1 MRAKEKAKARTL
13 RIQGHSLREIV
24 AKIKCAKSSIS
35 EWVRDISLT
44 VEQIERLKSNQ
55 DKGRAKAANHPNS
68 PKQVWNNLRKDIAE
82 TAVKEIS
89 VKYSKYALKI
99 IGSALYWAEGSKSS
113 INMVSF
119 SNSDPKMIALMMK
132 FFRNICGVPEKK
144 FRGAVNI
151 HPHLDKEKAVK
162 FWSKISGIPVKQ
174 FHKTQIAVSKAS
186 KHKRDTLP
194 LGTFRI
200 VISDV
205 RLQSKIK
212 GWIQGLGKWG
222 NIGAVGAI
230 G

>member
-1 MRAKEKAKARTL
+1 MRAKEKAKARAL
-13 RIQGHSLREIV
+13 RMQGCSLREIA

-35 EWVRDISLT
+35 VWVRDISLT
-44 VEQIERLKSNQ
+44 AEQIERLKSNQ
-55 DKGRAKAANHPNS
+55 DKGRARAANHPNS
-68 PKQVWNNLRKDIAE
+68 PKQVWNSLREDIAE
-82 TAVKEIS
+82 AATKEIF

-132 FFRNICGVPEKK
+132 FFRNVCDVPEKK
-144 FRGAVNI
+144 FRGAINI

-162 FWSKISGIPVKQ
+162 FWAKISGIPAKQ
-174 FHKTQIAVSKAS
+174 FHKTQLAVSKAS

-194 LGTFRI
+194 LGTFKV

-205 RLQSKIK
+205 RLQSKVK
-212 GWIQGLGKWG
+212 GWIQGLKKWG